1 MQGWKRITRTR
12 TTLLAKNNL
21 AAPNNPL
28 GDCGSLT
35 GRLLNM
41 NVQPAYLLQSPQF
54 LGSLISTKK
63 LKKQKMKMKQ
73 HSDNKYAQSMFNIGK

>member
-1 MQGWKRITRTR
+1 
-12 TTLLAKNNL
+12 
-21 AAPNNPL
+21 
-28 GDCGSLT
+28 
-35 GRLLNM
+35 M